1 MAPFPETEDM
11 TIRRL
16 EVAIRRMDFKLLKNG
31 AYKLH
36 EKYHANHQFENLQAL
51 KIILDEVKRNAMI
64 PEDIKNILIP
74 TLEDILSSQGNE
86 NENKEI
92 VSSLTQL
99 SYSPQAEHRS
109 IAPDEQIR
117 NAVLGPDYK
126 ENYTKEP
133 IEDFREEYVTPQP
146 FQEFTLNEPINVE
159 TVENNQYSSPISH
172 NNPLINSSSNAN
184 PQTAQMLDVASSEDE
199 EVQQQFNIDDILPD
213 PPQIEPKVQEEY
225 KPTYSSYEEIQTE
238 TKASQ
243 DVKSVAIFFNQEAS
257 NEKIKNIAKFR
268 ELVASA
274 KDSEIKMAD
283 FVALSNEINTQSN
296 ISVLELQNVL
306 EQLKTRQNPINL
318 ITNSQSANFVELF
331 KSIGM
336 SYSIFD
342 PREDRRISFL
352 PVMGLS
358 NLFKCNQCGYEYLNS
373 EQETNSYILQCPK
386 CRGAMFPNYYSAAGS
401 EAFMNMDYYNMAS
414 IALANSDVWL
424 LVHPSLSEKMSMNM
438 LRSTLKVSSCVK
450 EIYILDKDI
459 NIKETYA
466 NFFSEIDPNVRIHK
480 QPNALEDFFYS
491 IDNGAL

>member
-11 TIRRL
+11 TIKRL

-51 KIILDEVKRNAMI
+51 KLILDEVKRNALI

-74 TLEDILSSQGNE
+74 TIEDILSSQIGE
-86 NENKEI
+86 DDEKQRV

-99 SYSPQAEHRS
+99 SYNANAPQGRS
-109 IAPDEQIR
+109 MAPDEQIR

-126 ENYTKEP
+126 ENYTQEP
-133 IEDFREEYVTPQP
+133 IEDFKEDNKKTEEYVTPQP
-146 FQEFTLNEPINVE
+146 FKEFTFDEPINVE
-159 TVENNQYSSPISH
+159 QVENKIETAPMFDVKGDDLAQ
-172 NNPLINSSSNAN
+172 NNIGQS
-184 PQTAQMLDVASSEDE
+184 
-199 EVQQQFNIDDILPD
+199 FNIDDILPE
-213 PPQIEPKVQEEY
+213 PPKVEVKAQEDY
-225 KPTYSSYEEIQTE
+225 KPSYSSYEQVQNEQKQITE
-238 TKASQ
+238 T
-243 DVKSVAIFFNQEAS
+243 KSVAIFFNQDS
-257 NEKIKNIAKFR
+257 SLEKTKNISKFK
-268 ELVASA
+268 ELVASS
-274 KDSEIKMAD
+274 KNSEIKIGD

-306 EQLKTRQNPINL
+306 EQLKTRENPINL

-331 KSIGM
+331 KQTGM

-342 PREDRRISFL
+342 PREDRKVSFL
-352 PVMGLS
+352 PIMGLS

-373 EQETNSYILQCPK
+373 ENEVNSYIIQCPK
-386 CRGAMFPNYYSAAGS
+386 CKGAMFPNYYSTSGS
-401 EAFMNMDYYNMAS
+401 EAFVNMDYYNIAS

-438 LRSTLKVSSCVK
+438 LKTSLKVSSCVK

-491 IDNGAL
+491 IDHGVL